1 MAYWNRDRVGTAAAR
16 LEGQMKFCRH
26 CNRPLSDLPCTCS
39 GAETE
44 SMLIGIG
51 ALAVAVAVLLMVAGL
66 L

>member
-1 MAYWNRDRVGTAAAR
+1 
-16 LEGQMKFCRH
+16 MKFCRH
-26 CNRPLSDLPCTCS
+26 CNRPLGDLPCTCS

-44 SMLIGIG
+44 SMLWGIG